1 MAKPMGGLELL
12 IGSPKKGMGK
22 SRPMPSADEG
32 DDTGETDEPSGGEEE
47 RAVRD
52 FFEMGKAGDYKGA
65 TAAFRRAYDACAAGG
80 HEEPDIDDEA

>member
-1 MAKPMGGLELL
+1 MAKPMGGLALL

-22 SRPMPSADEG
+22 GKPMPSADEG
-32 DDTGETDEPSGGEEE
+32 DDSEEMDEPSGGEEE

-65 TAAFRRAYDACAAGG
+65 TEAFRRAYDACAMGDHG
-80 HEEPDIDDEA
+80 EPDEDDEA